1 MEAKGTHHDSHSLFF
16 LVHFL
21 LTGVL
26 PFYARYPNVLLYDTQ
41 FLYRMNKT
49 QDSCHVMLEADELY
63 VVT

>member
-1 MEAKGTHHDSHSLFF
+1 MILILSFSWFILTHGRSSFLRSIPKCFF
-16 LVHFL
+16 
-21 LTGVL
+21 
-26 PFYARYPNVLLYDTQ
+26 YDTQ